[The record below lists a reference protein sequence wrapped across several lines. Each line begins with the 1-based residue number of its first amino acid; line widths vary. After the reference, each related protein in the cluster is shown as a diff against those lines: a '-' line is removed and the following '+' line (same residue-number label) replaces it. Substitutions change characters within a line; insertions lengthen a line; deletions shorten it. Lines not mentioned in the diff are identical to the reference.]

1 MRKLTAIALATCFA
15 LTATADINVQATVAV
30 ELSSTPVA
38 QVLPVWQPEGATE
51 ISFEVLRKGKPFGW
65 HNLSFLPT
73 DDGGFTARSDIE
85 LTAKIGPITAYKY
98 RHDSVETWQDGR
110 LVGLEAE
117 TRKNG
122 KSIVARAEVTEAGLL
137 VEGTN
142 YNDTYPA
149 TIIPAN
155 HWNISQLYSDTMLST
170 EGGQPLDVVVEILGR
185 ETLTIAGQ
193 PIEATKFKLVSDL
206 TVLLWYDDNGRW
218 LKLDFTARGNQKI
231 EYVLQELY

>member
-1 MRKLTAIALATCFA
+1 MKKLTTLLLAASFALAA
-15 LTATADINVQATVAV
+15 AADINVQANTVV
-30 ELSSTPVA
+30 ELSATKVA
-38 QVLPVWQPEGATE
+38 QILPIWQPEGVTE
-51 ISFEVLRKGKPFGW
+51 INFQVLRKGKPFGW
-65 HNLSFLPT
+65 HNLSFQPT
-73 DDGGFTARSDIE
+73 EDGGFTATSDVD

-98 RHDSVETWQDGR
+98 RHDSVETWKDGR

-117 TRKNG
+117 TLKNG
-122 KSIVARAEVTEAGLL
+122 KDIVAQAELTEMGLF

-149 TIIPAN
+149 DIIPAN

-170 EGGQPLDVVVEILGR
+170 EGGQPLGVAVENLGR
-185 ETLTIAGQ
+185 ETLTIAGE

-206 TVLLWYDDNGRW
+206 TVFLWYDDNGRW
-218 LKLDFTARGNQKI
+218 LKLDFTARGSQHI